1 MKKDEEV
8 FILTEQECMHSAM
21 HDFGFEVNIHV
32 AKAIMDRFL
41 ELMIM
46 NGYIT
51 KEVKEK

>member
-1 MKKDEEV
+1 MKKEEEV
-8 FILTEQECMHSAM
+8 YILTEQSCMQTAM
-21 HDFGFEVNIHV
+21 QDFGFEVNIHV

-46 NGYIT
+46 FGYIT